1 MFAWSNQLYRQ
12 ADTFKPLFVFYLW
25 RHKLTKI
32 IIIRVVKEVIQM
44 GYQSGEI
51 RKLEKYS
58 TDWYEVRISFILIA
72 ILSLPMAL
80 QVPITRFQSP
90 KSTQLSDEFLEVIRN
105 HLSWT
110 VQVKYPV
117 NSINPTGQLLTVNT
131 LNNWKTENLKR

>member
-44 GYQSGEI
+44 GYQTGEI

-58 TDWYEVRISFILIA
+58 TDCYEVRISFILIA